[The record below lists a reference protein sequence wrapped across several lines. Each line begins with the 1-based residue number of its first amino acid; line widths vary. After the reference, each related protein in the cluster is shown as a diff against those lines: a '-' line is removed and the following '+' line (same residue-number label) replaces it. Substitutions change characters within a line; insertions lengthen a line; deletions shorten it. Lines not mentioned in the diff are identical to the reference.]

1 MIAAILL
8 SVSVVAFGQF
18 AIYYWRATIANASM
32 APVSDRVRATAGI
45 SKRRLN
51 SRDFRVIISLHELTP
66 ALKGSSGT
74 FIALRCYFFLVEKL
88 GRMIPNVA
96 EWAEGEMTMCS
107 NYMAAVLERH
117 LSNNVECAAGLRS
130 I

>member
-45 SKRRLN
+45 SRRRLN
-51 SRDFRVIISLHELTP
+51 SRDFRVIISLHELT
-66 ALKGSSGT
+66 GT
-74 FIALRCYFFLVEKL
+74 FIALRCYFFVVEKL
-88 GRMIPNVA
+88 GRMTPNVA

-117 LSNNVECAAGLRS
+117 LANNVECAAGLRS
-130 I
+130 M

>member
-8 SVSVVAFGQF
+8 SISVVAFGQF

-32 APVSDRVRATAGI
+32 APISDRVRTAAGI
-45 SKRRLN
+45 SKRRL
-51 SRDFRVIISLHELTP
+51 SSQDFRVILNVHELTP

-74 FIALRCYFFLVEKL
+74 FVALRCYFFVVEKL
-88 GRMIPNVA
+88 GRLVPSIA
-96 EWAEGEMTMCS
+96 EWAESEMTMCS

-117 LSNNVECAAGLRS
+117 MAHNLECAAGLRS
-130 I
+130 M